1 MLGSEDELPL
11 VEEAS
16 GRGEGFSEEADV
28 EEAGVEEAGAEE
40 AVLSK
45 TRRMESGE
53 FRIIPSTSEHVLLS
67 TSREFI

>member
-16 GRGEGFSEEADV
+16 GRGEGFSEEAD
-28 EEAGVEEAGAEE
+28 VEEAGAEE